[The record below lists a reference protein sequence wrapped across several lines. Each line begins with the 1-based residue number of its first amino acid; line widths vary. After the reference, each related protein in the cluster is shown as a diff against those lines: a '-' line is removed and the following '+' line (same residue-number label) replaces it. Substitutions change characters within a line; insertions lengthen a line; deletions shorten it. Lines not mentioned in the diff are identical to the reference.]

1 MGAARH
7 TRTCALRSALRY
19 LRTHRWNWPRAWA
32 RSSAICLYALLALSL
47 HIAGPFRAG
56 GKDVPTKGISL
67 RFGGFLNASTYKDF
81 DLPEKMDQVDDCDA
95 DPLEPEE
102 FPCEEGAGVGWS
114 DDGGGPEAEEAARNE
129 RFQAIYKDIRDD
141 IDHQSLHFMAPLR
154 TRTC

>member
-1 MGAARH
+1 MDWRRQPNWVSAARMLAKVARNPATMTEAELRKWEQH
-7 TRTCALRSALRY
+7 VRQGHVPYDRHCATCVRTAGTGRAHGRVLAPSAY
-19 LRTHRWNWPRAWA
+19 V
-32 RSSAICLYALLALSL
+32 LSL

-102 FPCEEGAGVGWS
+102 FPCEEGAGVT
-114 DDGGGPEAEEAARNE
+114 
-129 RFQAIYKDIRDD
+129 
-141 IDHQSLHFMAPLR
+141 MAVSSSR
-154 TRTC
+154 W